1 MTQITRQ
8 PQNTNLLQP
17 TKFLL
22 SFDRIASVQYF
33 CQEANIPG
41 INLGQATYN
50 TPFMDI
56 PVAGNKLTYNPF
68 NVTFTVDE
76 KVNSWNQINLW
87 LRAIAAPTGFDE
99 RNNLTARQNA
109 YKKQTLT
116 SYSDATLIVLS
127 ALNNPILRVRF
138 INAFPLSLSDIQFDT
153 TQSAENIITGTAS
166 FAFEYFDI
174 EPV

>member
-1 MTQITRQ
+1 MESIVV
-8 PQNTNLLQP
+8 
-17 TKFLL
+17 
-22 SFDRIASVQYF
+22 S
-33 CQEANIPG
+33 G
-41 INLGQATYN
+41 I
-50 TPFMDI
+50 
-56 PVAGNKLTYNPF
+56 
-68 NVTFTVDE
+68 
-76 KVNSWNQINLW
+76 
-87 LRAIAAPTGFDE
+87 
-99 RNNLTARQNA
+99 
-109 YKKQTLT
+109 LT